1 MKLKKP
7 SKENVEDLILLII
20 SIAALASPLWL
31 QFFLP
36 V

>member
-1 MKLKKP
+1 MSKK
-7 SKENVEDLILLII
+7 EIIEDIILAAI

>member
-20 SIAALASPLWL
+20 SITALTSPLWAE
-31 QFFLP
+31 FF
-36 V
+36 VFN

>member
-1 MKLKKP
+1 MKQKT
-7 SKENVEDLILLII
+7 KEAIEEALLFAV

>member
-1 MKLKKP
+1 MKQKTR
-7 SKENVEDLILLII
+7 EIIEDIVLFII

>member
-1 MKLKKP
+1 MKQKT
-7 SKENVEDLILLII
+7 KEAIEDALLLAV
-20 SIAALASPLWL
+20 SFAALASPLWL